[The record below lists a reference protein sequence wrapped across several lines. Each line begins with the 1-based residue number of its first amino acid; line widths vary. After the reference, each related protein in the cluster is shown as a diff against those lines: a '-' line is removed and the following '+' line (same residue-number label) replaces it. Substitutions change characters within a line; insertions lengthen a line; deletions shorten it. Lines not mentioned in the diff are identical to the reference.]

1 MIKLSMMLCATL
13 SLSSCAT
20 KPPMVL
26 DSFCKLYE
34 PVIQEKGDAASL
46 TAARLSVKKRIL
58 GNDKLAKTC

>member
-1 MIKLSMMLCATL
+1 
-13 SLSSCAT
+13 
-20 KPPMVL
+20 MVL